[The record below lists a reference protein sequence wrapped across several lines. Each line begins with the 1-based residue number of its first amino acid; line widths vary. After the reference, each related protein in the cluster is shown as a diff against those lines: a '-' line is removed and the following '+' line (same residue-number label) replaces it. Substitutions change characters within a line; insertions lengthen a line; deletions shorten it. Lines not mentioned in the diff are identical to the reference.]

1 MITTLISTVTIKDT
15 MEVFMKTMF
24 HVLAMLGL
32 AASFGAVAAALLA
45 FGSAGIFAMPAMAA
59 VGMFTATM
67 SALGMSGGGE
77 AGGDSELISEIKGLR
92 SDIQS
97 QPILINVDGRVVSQ
111 ITKVQNRKNSTRTS
125 GYGG

>member
-1 MITTLISTVTIKDT
+1 
-15 MEVFMKTMF
+15 
-24 HVLAMLGL
+24 
-32 AASFGAVAAALLA
+32 
-45 FGSAGIFAMPAMAA
+45 MPAMAA

-67 SALGMSGGGE
+67 SALGMSGGGGGE